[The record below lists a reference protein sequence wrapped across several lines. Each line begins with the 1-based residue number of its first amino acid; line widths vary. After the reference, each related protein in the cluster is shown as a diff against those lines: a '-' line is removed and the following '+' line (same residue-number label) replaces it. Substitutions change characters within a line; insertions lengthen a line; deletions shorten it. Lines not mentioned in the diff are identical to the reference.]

1 MVFFIILIKS
11 LHQIIKSSNSL
22 TGGLLMPT
30 ELTEIQKKILEFLI
44 EQKVNRGIPPTLA
57 EIAKYF
63 GYRNR
68 ATVQQHLQAIE
79 KKGYIKRNP
88 KLSRGIE
95 LTLEDKFFI
104 PRPVLGEVAA
114 GNPLTIYPDA
124 IDSIELP
131 TIARMPKDSFL
142 LRVKGDS
149 LKDAY
154 IFSGDIVIVNPN
166 LEPKNGQIVV
176 AVLDDAAVVKRFYK
190 KKNEIEL
197 VSENPE
203 YKPIVIEKKYPS
215 FKLVGIVIGIY
226 RSMEKKKAG

>member
-1 MVFFIILIKS
+1 MAK
-11 LHQIIKSSNSL
+11 
-22 TGGLLMPT
+22 
-30 ELTEIQKKILEFLI
+30 ELTKIQRQLLDHLI
-44 EQKVNRGIPPTLA
+44 EQKVSRGIQPTLA
-57 EIAKYF
+57 EIAAHF
-63 GYRNR
+63 GYKNR
-68 ATVQQHLQAIE
+68 STVQQHLQALE
-79 KKGYIKRNP
+79 KKGFIKKNP
-88 KLSRGIE
+88 KLSRAIE

-104 PRPVLGEVAA
+104 PRPILGEVAA

-124 IDSIELP
+124 IDTIELP
-131 TIARMPKDSFL
+131 TIVRMPKDSFL

-203 YKPIVIEKKYPS
+203 FKPIVIDKKYPS
-215 FKLVGIVIGIY
+215 FKLVGIVVGVY
-226 RSMEKKKAG
+226 RSMTKKAG

>member
-1 MVFFIILIKS
+1 MVFNMKRD
-11 LHQIIKSSNSL
+11 
-22 TGGLLMPT
+22 
-30 ELTEIQKKILEFLI
+30 LTEVQKSILNFLI
-44 EQKVNRGIPPTLA
+44 EQIKGKGLPPTLA
-57 EIAKYF
+57 EVAQHF

-68 ATVQQHLQAIE
+68 ATVQQHLRAIE
-79 KKGYIKRNP
+79 KKGFIRKNP

-95 LTLEDKFFI
+95 LTLEEKFFV
-104 PRPVLGEVAA
+104 PKPVLGEVAA

-124 IDSIELP
+124 IDTIELP

-176 AVLDDAAVVKRFYK
+176 AILDDAAVAKRFYK

-197 VSENPE
+197 VSENPD

-215 FKLVGIVIGIY
+215 FKLVGIVVGVY
-226 RSMEKKKAG
+226 RSMEKKKAV

>member
-1 MVFFIILIKS
+1 MAKE
-11 LHQIIKSSNSL
+11 
-22 TGGLLMPT
+22 M
-30 ELTEIQKKILEFLI
+30 TEIQKNILEFLI
-44 EQKVNRGIPPTLA
+44 NHKTDRGMPPTLA
-57 EIAKYF
+57 EIAKHF

-68 ATVQQHLQAIE
+68 ATVQQHLGAIE
-79 KKGYIKRNP
+79 RKGFIKKNP

-124 IDSIELP
+124 IDTIDLP

-142 LRVKGDS
+142 LKVKGDS

-166 LEPKNGQIVV
+166 LEPKNGQIV
-176 AVLDDAAVVKRFYK
+176 AAILDDAAVVKRFYK

-203 YKPIVIEKKYPS
+203 YKPIVIDKKYPS
-215 FKLVGIVIGIY
+215 FKLVGIVVGVY
-226 RSMEKKKAG
+226 RSMEKKAG

>member
-1 MVFFIILIKS
+1 MSV
-11 LHQIIKSSNSL
+11 
-22 TGGLLMPT
+22 

-44 EQKVNRGIPPTLA
+44 DQKVNKGFPPTLA
-57 EIAKYF
+57 EIAEFF
-63 GYRNR
+63 GYKNR

-88 KLSRGIE
+88 GLSRGIE

-203 YKPIVIEKKYPS
+203 YKPIIIERKHPS
-215 FKLVGIVIGIY
+215 FKIVGMVIGVY

>member
-1 MVFFIILIKS
+1 MK
-11 LHQIIKSSNSL
+11 
-22 TGGLLMPT
+22 T
-30 ELTEIQKKILEFLI
+30 ELTEIQKNILDFLI
-44 EQKVNRGIPPTLA
+44 DQIKGQGIPPTLA
-57 EIAKYF
+57 DIAKSFKYK
-63 GYRNR
+63 NR
-68 ATVQQHLQAIE
+68 STVQQHLQAIE
-79 KKGYIKRNP
+79 RKGFIKKNP

-95 LTLEDKFFI
+95 LTLEEKFFV

-124 IDSIELP
+124 IDTVELP

-166 LEPKNGQIVV
+166 LEPKNGQIVA

-197 VSENPE
+197 VSENPD
-203 YKPIVIEKKYPS
+203 YKPIIIEKKYPS
-215 FKLVGIVIGIY
+215 FKLVGIVVGVY
-226 RSMEKKKAG
+226 RSMDKKAV

>member
-1 MVFFIILIKS
+1 MQK
-11 LHQIIKSSNSL
+11 
-22 TGGLLMPT
+22 
-30 ELTEIQKKILEFLI
+30 ELTEIQKNILGFLI
-44 EQKVNRGIPPTLA
+44 DQIKGKGIPPTLA
-57 EIAKYF
+57 DVAKHF
-63 GYRNR
+63 GYKNR

-79 KKGYIKRNP
+79 KKGYIRKSP

-95 LTLEDKFFI
+95 LTLEEKFFV

-124 IDSIELP
+124 IDTIQLP

-154 IFSGDIVIVNPN
+154 IFGGDIVIVNPN

-176 AVLDDAAVVKRFYK
+176 AILDDAAVVKRFFK
-190 KKNEIEL
+190 KRNELEL
-197 VSENPE
+197 VSENPD
-203 YKPIVIEKKYPS
+203 YKPIVIDKKYPS
-215 FKLVGIVIGIY
+215 FKIVGIVVGVY
-226 RSMEKKKAG
+226 RSMDKKAG

>member
-1 MVFFIILIKS
+1 MAK
-11 LHQIIKSSNSL
+11 
-22 TGGLLMPT
+22 
-30 ELTEIQKKILEFLI
+30 ELTKIQRQLLDHLI
-44 EQKVNRGIPPTLA
+44 EQKVSRGIQPTLA
-57 EIAKYF
+57 QIAAHF
-63 GYRNR
+63 GYKNR
-68 ATVQQHLQAIE
+68 STVQQHLQALE
-79 KKGYIKRNP
+79 KKGFIKKNP
-88 KLSRGIE
+88 KLSRAIE

-104 PRPVLGEVAA
+104 PRPILGEVAA

-124 IDSIELP
+124 IDTIELP
-131 TIARMPKDSFL
+131 TIVRMPKDSFL

-203 YKPIVIEKKYPS
+203 FKPIVIDKKYPS
-215 FKLVGIVIGIY
+215 FKLVGIVVGVY
-226 RSMEKKKAG
+226 RSMTKKAG

>member
-1 MVFFIILIKS
+1 MK
-11 LHQIIKSSNSL
+11 QDL
-22 TGGLLMPT
+22 TK
-30 ELTEIQKKILEFLI
+30 IQQKILDFLI
-44 EQKVNRGIPPTLA
+44 EQIKGKGMPPTLA
-57 EIAKYF
+57 EIAGHF
-63 GYRNR
+63 GYKNR
-68 ATVQQHLQAIE
+68 ATVQQHLAAIE
-79 KKGYIKRNP
+79 KKGFIKRGA
-88 KLSRGIE
+88 KLSRSIE
-95 LTLEDKFFI
+95 LTLDEKFFV
-104 PRPVLGEVAA
+104 PKPVLGEVAA

-124 IDSIELP
+124 IDTIELP

-176 AVLDDAAVVKRFYK
+176 AILDDAAVVKRFYK

-197 VSENPE
+197 ISENPE
-203 YKPIVIEKKYPS
+203 YEPIVIDKKYPS
-215 FKLVGIVIGIY
+215 FKIVGIVIGVY

>member
-1 MVFFIILIKS
+1 
-11 LHQIIKSSNSL
+11 
-22 TGGLLMPT
+22 MPR

-44 EQKVNRGIPPTLA
+44 NHKADRGMPPTLA
-57 EIAKYF
+57 EIAKHF

-68 ATVQQHLQAIE
+68 ATVQQHLGAIE
-79 KKGYIKRNP
+79 KKGFIKKNP

-124 IDSIELP
+124 VDTIDLP
-131 TIARMPKDSFL
+131 TIAHMPKDSFL
-142 LRVKGDS
+142 LKVKGDS

-166 LEPKNGQIVV
+166 LEPKNGQIV
-176 AVLDDAAVVKRFYK
+176 AAILDDAAVVKRFYK

-203 YKPIVIEKKYPS
+203 YKPIVIDKKYPS
-215 FKLVGIVIGIY
+215 FKLVGIVIGVY
-226 RSMEKKKAG
+226 RSMEKKKAM

>member
-1 MVFFIILIKS
+1 MKRD
-11 LHQIIKSSNSL
+11 
-22 TGGLLMPT
+22 
-30 ELTEIQKKILEFLI
+30 LTEIQKRILDYLI
-44 EQKVNRGIPPTLA
+44 DQIKGKGMPPTLA
-57 EIAKYF
+57 EVAHHF
-63 GYRNR
+63 GYKNR
-68 ATVQQHLQAIE
+68 ATVQQHLAAIE
-79 KKGYIKRNP
+79 KKGFIRKNP
-88 KLSRGIE
+88 KLSRSIE
-95 LTLEDKFFI
+95 LTLDEKFFV
-104 PRPVLGEVAA
+104 PKPVLGEVAA

-124 IDSIELP
+124 IDTIELP

-197 VSENPE
+197 ISENPE
-203 YKPIVIEKKYPS
+203 YIPIMIDRKYPL
-215 FKLVGIVIGIY
+215 FKIVGIVIGMY

>member
-1 MVFFIILIKS
+1 MR
-11 LHQIIKSSNSL
+11 N
-22 TGGLLMPT
+22 
-30 ELTEIQKKILEFLI
+30 ELTEIQKKILEYLI
-44 EQKVNRGIPPTLA
+44 DRIKGMGIPPTLA
-57 EIAKYF
+57 EIAKHFSYK
-63 GYRNR
+63 NR
-68 ATVQQHLQAIE
+68 ATVQQHLAAIA
-79 KKGYIKRNP
+79 KKGYIKKNP

-95 LTLEDKFFI
+95 LTLEDKFFV

-124 IDSIELP
+124 IDTIELP
-131 TIARMPKDSFL
+131 TIARMPADSFL

-176 AVLDDAAVVKRFYK
+176 AILDDAAVVKRFFK
-190 KKNEIEL
+190 KRNEIEL

-203 YKPIVIEKKYPS
+203 FKPIVIDKKYPS
-215 FKLVGIVIGIY
+215 FKIVGIVVGVY
-226 RSMEKKKAG
+226 RSMEKRAG